1 MPSTRRQ
8 NVYISF
14 RAAKV
19 NSFGQLA
26 KLFALFLSFVACFLQ
41 MVNTFQ
47 QQNMLEP
54 TLMCVLPCSMAMG

>member
-19 NSFGQLA
+19 NPFGQLA
-26 KLFALFLSFVACFLQ
+26 KLFALFLLFVACFFTNGQCLSA
-41 MVNTFQ
+41 T
-47 QQNMLEP
+47 ED
-54 TLMCVLPCSMAMG
+54 A